1 MISDIPDIVQK
12 RSIISLEKYLDK
24 NITLQ
29 SFSFLA
35 GGCINQGGKLSTSAG
50 NFFIKWNSRSKYPG
64 MFEAEASGLQLLKAS
79 SSVHIPGV
87 ASCFDADDFQAIL
100 LEYVESKSKSDSYW
114 ENLGTSLASLHR
126 NSNNTFGLDRSNYI
140 GSLRQVNDPTPAWI
154 DFFIEKRLAFQL
166 KIAVDNQV
174 LDKNTVRQFER
185 LYLKLSSLLPIEK
198 PSLLH
203 GDLWSGN
210 VIADESG
217 QPCLIDPAVYYG
229 HREAEL
235 AFTTLFGGFDDR
247 FYRSY
252 DKAYPLVP
260 GYDKRIDLYNL
271 YPLLVHVNLFGGG
284 YIRQVKSI
292 LERFV

>member
-1 MISDIPDIVQK
+1 MISDIPGIVQK
-12 RSIISLEKYLDK
+12 HSIISLEKSLDK
-24 NITLQ
+24 KITLQ
-29 SFSFLA
+29 GFSFSG
-35 GGCINQGGKLSTSAG
+35 GGCINQGGRLSTSAG
-50 NFFIKWNSRSKYPG
+50 TFFIKWNSRSKYPA

-79 SSVHIPGV
+79 SSIHIPGV
-87 ASCFDADDFQAIL
+87 VSWFEADDFQAIL
-100 LEYVESKSKSDSYW
+100 SEYVESKSKSDSYW

-140 GSLRQVNDPTPAWI
+140 GSLPQVNDPTPAWI
-154 DFFIEKRLAFQL
+154 DFFIEKRLVFQL
-166 KIAVDNQV
+166 KIAVDGHV

-252 DKAYPLVP
+252 DEAYPLVS